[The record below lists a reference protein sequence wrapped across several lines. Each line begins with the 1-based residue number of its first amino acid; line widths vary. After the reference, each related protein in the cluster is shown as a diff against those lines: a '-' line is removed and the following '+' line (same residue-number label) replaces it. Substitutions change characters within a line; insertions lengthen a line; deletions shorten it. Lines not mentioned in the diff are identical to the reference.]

1 MSKGPAIFVKIEDE
15 EYSRQPSSD
24 EPKGYTCWRW
34 YEAEFDDKP
43 NAVGAHRIT
52 FWPLPAYGLRIGS
65 VVREWP
71 GDARVVRRVKELRQC
86 EEWAARARR
95 NEPRMQFHCSRAE
108 DGTVTVQN
116 VVSGGM
122 MVPAFGQRHTHSAEE
137 WETWRAAR
145 LAEGHE
151 ASDFVWSKREEEQ

>member
-1 MSKGPAIFVKIEDE
+1 MNKGSAIFVKIEDE

-71 GDARVVRRVKELRQC
+71 ADARVVRRVKELRQC

-95 NEPRMQFHCSRAE
+95 NEPRMQFPLLASGGWDGDGAE
-108 DGTVTVQN
+108 RGIGRDDGTRLRPAAHPFGRGMGN
-116 VVSGGM
+116 VASSSARGG
-122 MVPAFGQRHTHSAEE
+122 PRGQ
-137 WETWRAAR
+137 
-145 LAEGHE
+145 
-151 ASDFVWSKREEEQ
+151 